1 MYLHTREQ
9 PIGQDGTQRRLSGLR
24 LPQVAG
30 GAKLHELLNYTPGN
44 MGIHTLNLGEQLSVH
59 VCVYVHVHV
68 PVCGHLQGEEIY
80 TTTRGRTN
88 RCERSQVYM
97 CTWATYPG
105 VGFLKSCM
113 QAVLVVDLLQ
123 DREKLFYYGH
133 PSVPAHHSVVILVLK
148 KR

>member
-1 MYLHTREQ
+1 MYLNTREQ

-68 PVCGHLQGEEIY
+68 PVCGYLQGEKIIMHNY
-80 TTTRGRTN
+80 WRTD
-88 RCERSQVYM
+88 EQ
-97 CTWATYPG
+97 T
-105 VGFLKSCM
+105 
-113 QAVLVVDLLQ
+113 
-123 DREKLFYYGH
+123 
-133 PSVPAHHSVVILVLK
+133 
-148 KR
+148 